1 MMLRIFASLLV
12 FIIVLAVNVLALPA
26 TATTI
31 TLQWTAPGDD
41 SLTGTASQYDIRYS
55 TAPITEANWG
65 TAVQVSG
72 EPTPKV
78 SGSAETFTVIGLT
91 PNTLYYFAIK
101 TADEVPNW
109 SAISNIA
116 IISTL
121 DNVAPAAIKDLR

>member
-1 MMLRIFASLLV
+1 MRNIFA
-12 FIIVLAVNVLALPA
+12 ILAILMISVSAYALPA
-26 TATTI
+26 GATFV
-31 TLQWTAPGDD
+31 TLQWTSPGDD

-78 SGSAETFTVIGLT
+78 SGTAETFTVTGLT
-91 PNTLYYFAIK
+91 PNTTYYFAIK

-116 IISTL
+116 MISTL
-121 DNVAPAAIKDLR
+121 DNVAPVAIKDLR